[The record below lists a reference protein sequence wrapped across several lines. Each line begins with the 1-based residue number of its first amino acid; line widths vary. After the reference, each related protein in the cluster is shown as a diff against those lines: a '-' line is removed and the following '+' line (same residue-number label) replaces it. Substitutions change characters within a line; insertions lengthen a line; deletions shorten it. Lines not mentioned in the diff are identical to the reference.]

1 VDFIDVVAVRDALN
15 FIPIKAQV
23 QILAGDIDPFSCA
36 QDRGRGR
43 PMRKRKE
50 GGTGGGRERRERERD
65 TGERTSEGGSPH
77 QDSAPGSESNLDLC
91 SGLLC
96 WLMDGAWK
104 NLPVKKI
111 KMSR

>member
-1 VDFIDVVAVRDALN
+1 VQGLTEPPFVDFIDVVAVRDALN

-50 GGTGGGRERRERERD
+50 GGTGGGRERREREIR
-65 TGERTSEGGSPH
+65 EREL
-77 QDSAPGSESNLDLC
+77 ARV
-91 SGLLC
+91 
-96 WLMDGAWK
+96 GAHTRIV
-104 NLPVKKI
+104 LPVANQI
-111 KMSR
+111 SIYAQACYAG